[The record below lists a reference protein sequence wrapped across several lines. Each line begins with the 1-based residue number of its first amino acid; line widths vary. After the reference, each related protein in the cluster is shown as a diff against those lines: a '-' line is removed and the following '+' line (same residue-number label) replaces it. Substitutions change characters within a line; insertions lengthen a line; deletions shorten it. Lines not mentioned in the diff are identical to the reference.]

1 MLPLLAFPDMG
12 RLACVSRDTR
22 QLVQQSA
29 GPAFLHHQRGA
40 RLYATLDLAAIL
52 RHSRM
57 PPAFV
62 EEMMRSWAF
71 YSYAAHRGID
81 RVAHDL
87 LHVVAQAYQLGVTH
101 RMPTA
106 VLSCYTRTD
115 PRFHQAELT
124 KRDGALRRFAEA
136 PHGNNRAY
144 LFSIVERLAIMHA

>member
-1 MLPLLAFPDMG
+1 LDFPDLG
-12 RLACVSRDTR
+12 RLACVSRDMR
-22 QLVQQSA
+22 QLVQQS
-29 GPAFLHHQRGA
+29 PSTSSFKHHQRGA
-40 RLYATLDLAAIL
+40 RLYATLDLATIL

-71 YSYAAHRGID
+71 YSYIAHRGVEN
-81 RVAHDL
+81 VARDL
-87 LHVVAQAYQLGVTH
+87 LHIVAHAYQVGVTY
-101 RMPTA
+101 RTPA
-106 VLSCYTRTD
+106 VGLSCYARTD

-144 LFSIVERLAIMHA
+144 LFSIVERLAILYA